1 MKDTTPMD
9 WEAVMTE
16 TQQKTKQTAKMTE
29 RCLGALTEVIETQSK
44 QLRVTQE
51 ISASVIALVTE
62 QEALR
67 SSKATPLKVIC
78 QRKQRTA
85 VPRFWIGGALVVGMA
100 LGAFIGSW

>member
-1 MKDTTPMD
+1 MKDATPMD

-16 TQQKTKQTAKMTE
+16 TQQKTNQTAKMTE
-29 RCLGALTEVIETQSK
+29 RCLGALTEVIEIQNKQS
-44 QLRVTQE
+44 RATQE
-51 ISASVIALVTE
+51 ISASIKSLGMQ

-67 SSKATPLKVIC
+67 SLQTVPHKVTY
-78 QRKQRTA
+78 QQKQGTA